1 MARPVAVDF
10 EMRPKRSHFERAE
23 TRMLSTMASVESG
36 TTWVPVSCLG
46 LLWFHWYDAGKQTTD
61 CFQMHGRTYFQGDST
76 GDPILGVAEKQVE
89 DPAVDCVG
97 DATGA

>member
-1 MARPVAVDF
+1 
-10 EMRPKRSHFERAE
+10 
-23 TRMLSTMASVESG
+23 MLSTMASVESG

-61 CFQMHGRTYFQGDST
+61 CFQMHGRTYFQGDSAS
-76 GDPILGVAEKQVE
+76 DPNLGVAEKQVE